1 MVRLILV
8 VALASIVSG
17 TAYSH
22 ERPAGSAAQ
31 RVTPQAPDPLAS
43 AECQLARR
51 QLDVVLSAATE
62 SRHENAAEFERAR
75 QRTALACL
83 GQANRSGIR
92 APQPVI
98 VVPPIVTAAPPPPVI
113 VAPRPPVTV
122 PRLSVITS
130 CDPGG
135 CWDSDGTRLHR
146 AGPNLMGPRGL
157 CTVQG
162 NALNCP

>member
-1 MVRLILV
+1 MVRLILA
-8 VALASIVSG
+8 VALASLANG

-22 ERPAGSAAQ
+22 APPAGSAAQ

-51 QLDVVLSAATE
+51 QLDVVLRAATE
-62 SRHENAAEFERAR
+62 SRRENPGAFERAR

-83 GQANRSGIR
+83 GQANGSGIR
-92 APQPVI
+92 APQPVV
-98 VVPPIVTAAPPPPVI
+98 VVPPIVTAAPPLPPI
-113 VAPRPPVTV
+113 VAPPPPVTV
-122 PRLSVITS
+122 PRLPVITS

-135 CWDSDGTRLHR
+135 CWDNDGTRLHR

-162 NALNCP
+162 NVLNCP

>member
-1 MVRLILV
+1 MLRLILA
-8 VALASIVSG
+8 VALAGIASA

-22 ERPAGSAAQ
+22 EPPAGSAVQ
-31 RVTPQAPDPLAS
+31 RGTPQATDPLAS

-51 QLDVVLSAATE
+51 QLDLVLSAATE
-62 SRHENAAEFERAR
+62 GRHENAAELEQAL

-83 GQANRSGIR
+83 GQADSGGIR
-92 APQPVI
+92 APQPVV
-98 VVPPIVTAAPPPPVI
+98 VVPPIVTAAPPPPLI
-113 VAPRPPVTV
+113 VAPPPPVTV

-157 CTVQG
+157 CSVQG
-162 NALNCP
+162 NVLNCR

>member
-8 VALASIVSG
+8 VALASIASG

-22 ERPAGSAAQ
+22 EPLAGNSAQ
-31 RVTPQAPDPLAS
+31 KVTPQAPDPLAS
-43 AECQLARR
+43 VECQLARR

-62 SRHENAAEFERAR
+62 SRHENPVELERAR

-83 GQANRSGIR
+83 GQANGSGVR

-98 VVPPIVTAAPPPPVI
+98 VVPPTVTAAPPLPLI
-113 VAPRPPVTV
+113 VAPPPPVMV
-122 PRLSVITS
+122 PRLPVITS

-162 NALNCP
+162 NVLNCP

>member
-1 MVRLILV
+1 MVRLIL
-8 VALASIVSG
+8 ALALAGIAGV
-17 TAYSH
+17 TAYGH
-22 ERPAGSAAQ
+22 EPPSGSAAQ
-31 RVTPQAPDPLAS
+31 SGAAQAPDPLAS

-51 QLDVVLSAATE
+51 QLDLVLSAATE
-62 SRHENAAEFERAR
+62 SRHENPVELERAR

-83 GQANRSGIR
+83 GEAKGAGIR

-98 VVPPIVTAAPPPPVI
+98 VVPPTVTAAPPPPLI
-113 VAPRPPVTV
+113 VAPPPPVTV
-122 PRLSVITS
+122 PRLSVITF

-135 CWDSDGTRLHR
+135 CWDSEGTRLHR

-162 NALNCP
+162 NALNCQ